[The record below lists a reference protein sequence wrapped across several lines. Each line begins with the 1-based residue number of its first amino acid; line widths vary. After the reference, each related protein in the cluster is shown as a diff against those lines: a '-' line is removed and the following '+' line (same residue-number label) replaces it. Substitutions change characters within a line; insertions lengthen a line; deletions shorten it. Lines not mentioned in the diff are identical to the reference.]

1 MEVEPFESADA
12 PTWEWP
18 KIDCAGAPSGGLREQ
33 TRAIFTKHSLE
44 QGFMQWR
51 RNGKLSRI
59 LARHLKMRLTA
70 IEVPRAAICD

>member
-33 TRAIFTKHSLE
+33 TRAIIYKTQLE
-44 QGFMQWR
+44 TGVYAMAEKR
-51 RNGKLSRI
+51 
-59 LARHLKMRLTA
+59 
-70 IEVPRAAICD
+70 